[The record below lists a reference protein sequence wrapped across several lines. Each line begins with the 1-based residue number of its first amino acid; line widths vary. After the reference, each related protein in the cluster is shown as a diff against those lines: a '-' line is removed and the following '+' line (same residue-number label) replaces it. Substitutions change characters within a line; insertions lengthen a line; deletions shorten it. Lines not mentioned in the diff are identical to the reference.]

1 MGLIQRNGIEQP
13 WQADTEDTFIVSK
26 MRSAGLIIIGHSKM
40 TQRGFSPIGY
50 NPSKFNGTTRNP
62 INTDYYP
69 GGSSSGTAACIASGL
84 VPFGIG
90 TDGGGSIRIPSS
102 WSGIS
107 GLKTTTGRCSLRN
120 CRLSSP
126 LCVTGPMAASTLDL
140 AILYKIIS
148 GPDPEWPLGLNQ
160 NKVLIPNFTSL
171 PTKVK
176 VGVDW
181 TWAKQS
187 DQAVF
192 DNFKKSLDSL
202 PDMYEVVD
210 ITIPGSDYRLD

>member
-1 MGLIQRNGIEQP
+1 
-13 WQADTEDTFIVSK
+13 
-26 MRSAGLIIIGHSKM
+26 M
-40 TQRGFSPIGY
+40 TQRGFSAIGY
-50 NPSKFNGTTRNP
+50 NPSKFNGTTRNAL
-62 INTDYYP
+62 NTAYYP

-126 LCVTGPMAASTLDL
+126 LCVTGPMAASTFDL

-160 NKVLIPNFTSL
+160 NEVQIPNFKIS
-171 PTKVK
+171 PQKIK

-187 DQAVF
+187 DPEVF
-192 DNFKKSLDSL
+192 ENFKKSLKML
-202 PDMYEVVD
+202 PPTYEMVD
-210 ITIPGSDYRLD
+210 IVIPGTDIGNIMLLSSTNSLESRL